1 MDFSLTAEQ
10 TLLQDSVSRF
20 IQNDYDFAARQKL
33 VHGGDGFSR
42 AHWQTFAEL
51 GWLGVTF
58 PESDGGFGGGAI
70 DLMIMLEQFGKGL
83 VVEPFVPTVVM
94 AGGAIKI
101 AGNAAQK
108 GRYLAGVIDG
118 SMQGALA
125 YVEPQARF
133 NLADITTTAR
143 AEGDGFVVNGH
154 KAVVLNGPA
163 ADFLVVPV
171 RTAGA
176 QRDRDGV
183 TLLIID
189 TALAGIWL
197 PPISSGKLL
206 VSTGADMGSA
216 PQSSRGS
223 PMSSVTSPLPASLH
237 TSRPPL
243 VASLTRAKPR
253 SSIRKRA
260 TQRVAL
266 PQLSDSAPSAL

>member
-20 IQNDYDFAARQKL
+20 IQNDYDFASRQKL
-33 VHGGDGFSR
+33 VHGSDGFSR
-42 AHWQTFAEL
+42 THWQTFAEL

-118 SMQGALA
+118 SLQGALA

-143 AEGDGFVVNGH
+143 AEGEGFVVNGH

-189 TALAGIWL
+189 TASAGISRRDYPTVDGL
-197 PPISSGKLL
+197 RAAEISFEQ
-206 VSTGADMGSA
+206 VHVGADAVLGSVGGGLA
-216 PQSSRGS
+216 VLEQVIDEAILAVGS
-223 PMSSVTSPLPASLH
+223 EAVGAMEVLYKT
-237 TSRPPL
+237 T
-243 VASLTRAKPR
+243 VEYCKTRE
-253 SSIRKRA
+253 
-260 TQRVAL
+260 Q
-266 PQLSDSAPSAL
+266 